1 MKNRMEREDNMSK
14 TFFISDL
21 HFGHKNALAYDN
33 RPFTSIE
40 EHDKILIDNWNSV
53 VNIDDDVWV
62 LGDISWH
69 NATKTIGLLSQ
80 LNGGKHLIV
89 GNHDHKLL
97 RNRDVRAQ
105 FIDIYDYKELDI
117 GKRDPL
123 VLCHYPIVC
132 FNRHYTGGYHFY
144 GHVHNSYEWNMME
157 NYRRQSEELYLKPC
171 NMINVGVMIPYMQFR
186 PQTFGEIVTNY
197 DIWKVSQFTP
207 NAGAAPSEVSDDR
220 GE

>member
-1 MKNRMEREDNMSK
+1 MGK
-14 TFFISDL
+14 TFFISDV

-40 EHDKILIDNWNSV
+40 EHDKVLIENWNSV

-186 PQTFGEIVTNY
+186 PQTFGEIITNY

>member
-1 MKNRMEREDNMSK
+1 MGK

-80 LNGGKHLIV
+80 LNGA
-89 GNHDHKLL
+89 N
-97 RNRDVRAQ
+97 
-105 FIDIYDYKELDI
+105 
-117 GKRDPL
+117 
-123 VLCHYPIVC
+123 
-132 FNRHYTGGYHFY
+132 T
-144 GHVHNSYEWNMME
+144 
-157 NYRRQSEELYLKPC
+157 
-171 NMINVGVMIPYMQFR
+171 
-186 PQTFGEIVTNY
+186 
-197 DIWKVSQFTP
+197 
-207 NAGAAPSEVSDDR
+207 
-220 GE
+220 